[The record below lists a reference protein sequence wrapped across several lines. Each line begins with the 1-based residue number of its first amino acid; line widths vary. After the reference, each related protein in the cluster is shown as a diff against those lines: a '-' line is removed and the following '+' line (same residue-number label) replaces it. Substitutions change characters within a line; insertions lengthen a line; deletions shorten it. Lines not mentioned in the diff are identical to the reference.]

1 MRMAE
6 LDVVLNNRYMFL
18 KPCKTEYYYEIETG
32 ETYYRLVRNI
42 PFDLNMDRITVSVEL
57 PFELEGY
64 EFKQLY
70 FEINNGRYT
79 NMTYNGAIG
88 KFENGVLIITID
100 RLKNLKSYIT
110 EDETVG
116 TIVIVKDGKEEE
128 IKFNFVKK

>member
-6 LDVVLNNRYMFL
+6 VDVVINNRYMFL
-18 KPCKTEYYYEIETG
+18 KPCKTEYYYEIDNG

-88 KFENGVLIITID
+88 KFENGVLNIIID
-100 RLKNLKSYIT
+100 RVKNLKNHIT
-110 EDETVG
+110 EEETVG
-116 TIVIVKDGKEEE
+116 VIVLTKDDKEEE

>member
-6 LDVVLNNRYMFL
+6 LDVVINNRYMFL
-18 KPCKTEYYYEIETG
+18 KPCKTEYYYEINNG

-42 PFDLNMDRITVSVEL
+42 PFDLNMDRITISIDL
-57 PFELEGY
+57 PYELEGY
-64 EFKQLY
+64 EFKELH
-70 FEINNGRYT
+70 FVINKGRYT

-88 KFENGVLIITID
+88 KFENGLLNVIID
-100 RLKNLKSYIT
+100 RVKNLKNHIT

-116 TIVIVKDGKEEE
+116 VIVLTKDDKEEE

>member
-6 LDVVLNNRYMFL
+6 LDIVLNDKYMYL
-18 KPCKTEYYYEIETG
+18 KPCKTEYYYEIESG

-42 PFDLNMDRITVSVEL
+42 PFDLNMIRITISIDL
-57 PFELEGY
+57 PYELEGF
-64 EFKQLY
+64 EFKELS

-88 KFENGVLIITID
+88 KYENGLLNITID
-100 RLKNLKSYIT
+100 RVKNLNNYIT

-116 TIVIVKDGKEEE
+116 TIVLTKDDKEEV

>member
-6 LDVVLNNRYMFL
+6 LDVVINNRYMFL
-18 KPCKTEYYYEIETG
+18 KPCKTEYYYEINNG

-42 PFDLNMDRITVSVEL
+42 PFDLNMDRVEL
-57 PFELEGY
+57 SVDLPYELEGY

-79 NMTYNGAIG
+79 NMTYNGAIS
-88 KFENGVLIITID
+88 KYENGLLIITID
-100 RLKNLKSYIT
+100 RLKNLKNYIT
-110 EDETVG
+110 KEETVG
-116 TIVIVKDGKEEE
+116 AIVLTKDDKEEE

>member
-6 LDVVLNNRYMFL
+6 LDVVINNRYMFL
-18 KPCKTEYYYEIETG
+18 KPCKTEYYYEINNG

-42 PFDLNMDRITVSVEL
+42 PFDLNMDRITISIDL
-57 PFELEGY
+57 PYELEGF
-64 EFKQLY
+64 EFKELS

-88 KFENGVLIITID
+88 KYENGLLNIIID
-100 RLKNLKSYIT
+100 RVKNLKNHIT
-110 EDETVG
+110 ENETVG
-116 TIVIVKDGKEEE
+116 SIVLTKDDKEEE